1 VAPTMEDWAAWW
13 GGNGPVPF
21 PHGTF
26 APHYTSHTHMFN
38 WLGFPAVSLPCG
50 FVDGLP
56 IGLQVVGWPGS
67 EASIL
72 RFAQAF
78 LRSHPREE
86 RPTVS

>member
-1 VAPTMEDWAAWW
+1 MEDWAARW

-38 WLGFPAVSLPCG
+38 WLGFPAINVPCG

-67 EASIL
+67 EHTIF

-78 LRSHPREE
+78 LAANPREE
-86 RPTVS
+86 HPPIS

>member
-1 VAPTMEDWAAWW
+1 MDEWAAWW
-13 GGNGPVPF
+13 GGAGPEPF

-38 WLGFPAVSLPCG
+38 WLGFPAANVPCG
-50 FVDGLP
+50 FLNGLP

-67 EASIL
+67 EDIIL

-78 LRSHPREE
+78 LQASPRNEHP
-86 RPTVS
+86 PTS